1 MHLQFYL
8 LSWRYKL
15 LHIQV
20 LLCFRWTDLLHIC
33 DWLGNKLKL
42 GRKNIF
48 GSEIDKSLIH
58 TDKHT
63 LTSRIRTVCGW
74 FDQIRLTAEGSLLF
88 LTFVNSDF
96 PNWCMDKTDL
106 TVQ

>member
-33 DWLGNKLKL
+33 DWLGNKLML

-58 TDKHT
+58 TDKLCVGGLIRFDWQQKDHFCFSHLWIQIFPT
-63 LTSRIRTVCGW
+63 DVWTKLT
-74 FDQIRLTAEGSLLF
+74 
-88 LTFVNSDF
+88 
-96 PNWCMDKTDL
+96 
-106 TVQ
+106 